1 MLTLGF
7 GFTPLENRTD
17 LSFSGFVCF
26 ASECCLG
33 GPEMGEGGGH
43 TLLTLEFGFTP
54 LENRTDL
61 SFFGSV
67 CFASGCPLGGPPRG
81 NSPCMTTCLENS
93 GASGH
98 A

>member
-1 MLTLGF
+1 MGLGF

-43 TLLTLEFGFTP
+43 TLLTLGFGFTP
-54 LENRTDL
+54 FENRTHL
-61 SFFGSV
+61 SFFGFV
-67 CFASGCPLGGPPRG
+67 CFASGCSLGGPEMG
-81 NSPCMTTCLENS
+81 EGGSTVC
-93 GASGH
+93 
-98 A
+98 